1 MQAFLFKRKLQKL
14 FAEYAIQKLSDD
26 GDCMLM
32 IVNHEG
38 KLITAAYYENEHAAY
53 STVQLLQTIFQAI
66 DNNGK
71 TIHPKTAEQF
81 FSAFLEEYKKIKA
94 KQLADEESTTD
105 KDFSEKEK
113 NDEKN

>member
-32 IVNHEG
+32 IINHEG
-38 KLITAAYYENEHAAY
+38 KLITAARYENEHAAN
-53 STVQLLQTIFQAI
+53 STVQLLQIIFQTI

-81 FSAFLEEYKKIKA
+81 FSAYLEKYEEIKA